1 MSARSVCIWIAAIVF
16 ANASAFA
23 ITLGEALDNT
33 NLVWVTA
40 TSNATVRPWLATNNP
55 SYAHDGVDGAIC
67 GNHYVPS
74 SESWIQT
81 QVVGPGRIGFW
92 WKVDCEPQFEV
103 FPDEWIYA
111 DYLEFKIGA
120 GTSPDWATIEPT
132 ATIASDQPTD
142 PFSCST
148 PVGWQ
153 YRTFAVPAGTNTLR
167 WNYQKDD
174 AINCSQDLARLDQV
188 DYEFTGIPLPE
199 ALDLCAVTW
208 NTAGDAYWV
217 GQTNVTLDGKA
228 AEGGAIVAGQES
240 YLQMVLSGVSN
251 VTFHWRVASLTNS
264 DFLEFYTN
272 SYVHDP
278 FNPPANFAARISGE
292 VTSWRSNFF
301 RLPIASTNTLTWRY
315 VKNSQ
320 TSGGQDRG
328 WLDQVKFNPKPLPSP
343 FTLTSSAL
351 RPDGRFQFVL
361 VGQSNC
367 TCRVEVSTNLLHWT
381 TLTNLFTASNTTTVV
396 DPGAANAEARFY
408 RGNSQ

>member
-1 MSARSVCIWIAAIVF
+1 MSVRSVCGCIASLVF
-16 ANASAFA
+16 ASASAFA
-23 ITLGEALDNT
+23 VTFGEAFDNT

-40 TSNATVRPWLATNNP
+40 TNNLTDRAWIPTNNAAY
-55 SYAHDGVDGAIC
+55 SHDGVDGAIC
-67 GNHYVPS
+67 GNHWVPNS
-74 SESWIQT
+74 DSWIQT

-103 FPDEWIYA
+103 FPDEWIYT
-111 DYLEFKIGA
+111 DYLEFKMGA

-142 PFSCST
+142 PFSCNT

-167 WNYQKDD
+167 WNYRKDD

-199 ALDLCAVTW
+199 ALDLCAATW
-208 NTAGDAYWV
+208 NTGGDANWV

-228 AEGGAIVAGQES
+228 AETGALVEGQES
-240 YLQMVLSGVSN
+240 YLRMVVAGVSN
-251 VTFHWRVASLTNS
+251 VSFQWKVSSLTNS

-278 FNPPANFAARISGE
+278 FSPPATFAARISGE

-301 RLPIASTNTLTWRY
+301 RLPIASTNTLTWSY

-328 WLDQVKFNPKPLPSP
+328 WLDQIKFNPRLLPSP
-343 FTLTSSAL
+343 FTLASPVMLPDSS
-351 RPDGRFQFVL
+351 FQFQL
-361 VGQSNC
+361 VGLSNC
-367 TCRVEVSTNLLHWT
+367 PCRIEYSTNFADWT
-381 TLTNLFTASNTTTVV
+381 TLTEVFTSTNSVTIL
-396 DPGAANAEARFY
+396 DPGAVSSDSRFY
-408 RGNSQ
+408 RGTVK